1 MAITITAI
9 ITITTTERSVGMNK
23 RPPQWV
29 AFSFYAAQKT
39 QAFRERVAAMPNHT
53 ELISPTEMYRA
64 DGLAVAA
71 GVPSLK
77 LMENAGKA
85 VVEAIVARLA
95 KRPVL
100 VLCGPGNNGG
110 DGFVVARLLGER
122 GWPIRLAL
130 FGSREKLKGDA
141 AAMASRWHGP
151 VENASHQDIGRGG
164 LIVDALLGAGLDRDI
179 DGPLAALIAAINAAG
194 VPVVSIDVPSGIDGA
209 TGQVRGVAVCADLSV
224 TFFRKKPGHV
234 LLPGREYCGEL
245 ILAQIGIP
253 DSVLEAIAA
262 RAQENGPHLWRLPAL
277 GAESHKF
284 KRGHCVVVSGAA
296 LHTGAA
302 RLSAT
307 AALRSGAGL
316 VTLVGER
323 DALLVH
329 AAHVTAIMLA
339 EIADGAALADFL
351 ADGRKHAVVVGPA
364 AGIDETTRAKVL
376 AVLAS
381 GVAAVLD
388 ADALTSFKD
397 DPVTL
402 FDAIKA
408 KPDRPVVMP
417 PHEGEFQRLFGT
429 VAGSK
434 LDQARIAAARS
445 GATIILKGGDTVI
458 AAPDG
463 RAAINTNAP
472 ATLGTAGSGDVLAG
486 IAGGLLAQG
495 MHGFEAAAAAVWLHG
510 EAANQ
515 FGLPGLIAED
525 LPEMLPEALA
535 ALRG

>member
-1 MAITITAI
+1 M
-9 ITITTTERSVGMNK
+9 
-23 RPPQWV
+23 P
-29 AFSFYAAQKT
+29 
-39 QAFRERVAAMPNHT
+39 AMDHT
-53 ELISPTEMYRA
+53 ELLTPTEMYRA
-64 DGLAVAA
+64 DSLAVAA
-71 GVPSLK
+71 GVPSVK

-95 KRPVL
+95 RRPVL

-110 DGFVVARLLGER
+110 DGFVVARLLHER
-122 GWPIRLAL
+122 GWPVRLAL
-130 FGSREKLKGDA
+130 FGAREKLKGDA
-141 AAMASRWHGP
+141 AVRASRWQGP
-151 VENASHQDIGRGG
+151 VENASYEHIGEVG

-179 DGPLAALIAAINAAG
+179 DGPLAALIGTINAAG

-209 TGQVRGVAVCADLSV
+209 TGQMRGVAIRADLSV
-224 TFFRKKPGHV
+224 TFFRKKPGHL
-234 LLPGREYCGEL
+234 LLPGRDYCGEL

-253 DSVLEAIAA
+253 PSVLDDIAPQ
-262 RAQENGPHLWRLPAL
+262 AQENGPRLWRLPSL
-277 GAESHKF
+277 GAESHKY

-302 RLSAT
+302 RLSAM

-323 DALLVH
+323 EALLVH
-329 AAHVTAIMLA
+329 AAHLTAIMFA

-351 ADGRKHAVVVGPA
+351 ADGRKHSVVVGPA
-364 AGIDETTRAKVL
+364 AGIGEATRAMVF

-381 GVAAVLD
+381 GVPAVLD
-388 ADALTSFKD
+388 ADALTSFTD
-397 DPVTL
+397 DPATL

-408 KPDRPVVMP
+408 KPERPVVMP

-434 LDQARIAAARS
+434 LNRARVAAVRS

-495 MHGFEAAAAAVWLHG
+495 MPGFEAAAAAVWLHG

-515 FGLPGLIAED
+515 FGMGLTADD
-525 LPEMLPEALA
+525 LPLMIGKALA
-535 ALRG
+535 GLAQA

>member
-1 MAITITAI
+1 
-9 ITITTTERSVGMNK
+9 
-23 RPPQWV
+23 
-29 AFSFYAAQKT
+29 
-39 QAFRERVAAMPNHT
+39 MPDHT
-53 ELISPTEMYRA
+53 ELLTPAEMYRA
-64 DGLAVAA
+64 DNLAVEA

-77 LMENAGKA
+77 LMENAGRA

-110 DGFVVARLLGER
+110 DGFVVARLLDER
-122 GWPIRLAL
+122 GWPVRLAL
-130 FGSREKLKGDA
+130 FGARGRLKGDA
-141 AAMASRWHGP
+141 AAMASRWHGS
-151 VENASHQDIGRGG
+151 VEEASGENIGRAG
-164 LIVDALLGAGLDRDI
+164 LIVDALLGAGLDRDV

-194 VPVVSIDVPSGIDGA
+194 VPVLSIDVPSGIDGA
-209 TGQVRGVAVCADLSV
+209 TGQVRGVTVKADLSV

-245 ILAQIGIP
+245 IVAQIGIP
-253 DSVLEAIAA
+253 DTVLTVIAPRA
-262 RAQENGPHLWRLPAL
+262 RENGPHLWRLPAL
-277 GAESHKF
+277 GAESHKYT
-284 KRGHCVVVSGAA
+284 RGHCVVVSGAA

-302 RLSAT
+302 RLSAM
-307 AALRSGAGL
+307 AALRGGAGL

-339 EIADGAALADFL
+339 EIADGAELARFL
-351 ADGRKHAVVVGPA
+351 ADGRKHSVVLGPA
-364 AGIDETTRAKVL
+364 AGVGEATRAKVL
-376 AVLAS
+376 AVLTS
-381 GVAAVLD
+381 GVAVVLD

-397 DPVTL
+397 DPATL

-417 PHEGEFQRLFGT
+417 PHEGEFLRLFG
-429 VAGSK
+429 VIPGSK
-434 LDQARIAAARS
+434 VEQARAAAGRS

-463 RAAINTNAP
+463 RSAINANAP
-472 ATLGTAGSGDVLAG
+472 ATLATAGSGDVLAG

-495 MHGFEAAAAAVWLHG
+495 MPGFEAAAAAVWLHG
-510 EAANQ
+510 EAANC
-515 FGLPGLIAED
+515 FGQPGLIAED
-525 LPEMLPEALA
+525 LPDRLPDVLA
-535 ALRG
+535 GLSARI